1 VVFGVQMQIKPIFG
15 VSRDFAQLFAELAS
29 QGDESWELP
38 PR

>member
-15 VSRDFAQLFAELAS
+15 VSRDFAQLFGELAS
-29 QGDESWELP
+29 PGEASWELP